1 MATITATTPELQAS
15 AHNWISAE
23 KAAERNA
30 HCSCR
35 TSPTA
40 IIQVIGGDAA
50 QHNLLPFLPYDLLW
64 KLELRRLVLPEHA
77 REFHQ
82 FATRCAH
89 VMEYFSTIEL
99 LMKSKLAQG
108 TFLKIQH

>member
-40 IIQVIGGDAA
+40 IMQVMTRAMQGGDAA

-64 KLELRRLVLPEHA
+64 NFAVLFCLSMRACFINLP
-77 REFHQ
+77 
-82 FATRCAH
+82 H
-89 VMEYFSTIEL
+89 VVHTSCNTSVLYNS
-99 LMKSKLAQG
+99 
-108 TFLKIQH
+108 